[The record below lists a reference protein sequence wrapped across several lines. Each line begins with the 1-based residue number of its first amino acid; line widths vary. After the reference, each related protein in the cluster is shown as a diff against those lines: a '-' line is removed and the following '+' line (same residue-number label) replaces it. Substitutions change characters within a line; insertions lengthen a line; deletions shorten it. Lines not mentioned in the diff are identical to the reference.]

1 MHFDTEA
8 QRQKTLNTVHKRKGK
23 SQEYFTADYTA
34 QRKTNTTDK
43 INIKQQR
50 FALDEKSHTGEKWNK
65 YCENI
70 KNIEQYC
77 RKIIGKDIK
86 KYFEKY
92 RRGQATTDYWWRLWR
107 KSVWEPQMCKAFD
120 QSSKGGQWSTWF
132 YLLKKN

>member
-1 MHFDTEA
+1 MI
-8 QRQKTLNTVHKRKGK
+8 TVHKRKEK
-23 SQEYFTADYTA
+23 SQGYFTANYTA
-34 QRKTNTTDK
+34 QCKTNTTDK

-50 FALDEKSHTGEKWNK
+50 FALDEKSHTGEKMKK

-92 RRGQATTDYWWRLWR
+92 LRGQATADY
-107 KSVWEPQMCKAFD
+107 
-120 QSSKGGQWSTWF
+120 
-132 YLLKKN
+132 

>member
-34 QRKTNTTDK
+34 QRKTNTK

-77 RKIIGKDIK
+77 RKMIGKDIK

-92 RRGQATTDYWWRLWR
+92 RRGQATTDY
-107 KSVWEPQMCKAFD
+107 
-120 QSSKGGQWSTWF
+120 
-132 YLLKKN
+132 

>member
-50 FALDEKSHTGEKWNK
+50 FALDEKSHTGEK
-65 YCENI
+65 I
-70 KNIEQYC
+70 K
-77 RKIIGKDIK
+77 
-86 KYFEKY
+86 
-92 RRGQATTDYWWRLWR
+92 
-107 KSVWEPQMCKAFD
+107 
-120 QSSKGGQWSTWF
+120 
-132 YLLKKN
+132 